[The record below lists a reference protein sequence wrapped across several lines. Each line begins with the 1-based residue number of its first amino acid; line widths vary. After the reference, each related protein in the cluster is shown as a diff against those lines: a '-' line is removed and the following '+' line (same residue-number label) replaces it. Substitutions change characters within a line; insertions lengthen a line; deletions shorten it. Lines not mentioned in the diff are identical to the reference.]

1 MVEPA
6 GDWFHA
12 QTVTDDLRYRTP
24 AAGVEVDRLLLTAKL
39 SVPQPRQGSVSRAGL
54 IEAAKAS
61 GCRVVGITAPAGYGK
76 STLLSQWALAE
87 DRRVAW
93 VSLNGFDDDPA
104 GLLSLLASAYA
115 RVSPGNDDLV
125 ADMGGLGVSALGRSA
140 PLLAAVLSTSQTPFV
155 LMLDDLHELRSPA
168 CHDVLGV
175 VISGIPRGSQL
186 AAASRSE
193 QPHVPR
199 LRAAG
204 DAWEL
209 GASDLALDVDAA
221 EQIFAQA
228 HVSISRGAAAAVTER
243 TEGWPAGLYLAAM
256 IARASH
262 GEGLTVSGD
271 DRFVA
276 DYLYRESLSQLPE
289 STQRFLRRTAV
300 LDQLCAPLCDA
311 LLEDASSQD
320 RLRELES
327 SNSFLIQLDRRREW
341 YRYHAL
347 FREFLIG
354 ELHRAEPD
362 VIMALHLRAADW
374 YEANGSPVLAL
385 EHLLSTTTQRDRC
398 VQLVTQLAIP
408 TYKAGH
414 MSTVQRWL
422 SALGDPAI
430 EDFPPL
436 AVLAGWFAALTG
448 QTVEALRWAALLDAA
463 SFDPAPVVGTSFDS
477 ARRMLRAAMC
487 AAGPEQMMSEA
498 SIAVAQEP
506 PWSPWRDTALYLN
519 AEAHLLTGDV
529 DQACALFAEASSV
542 AATNSNA
549 DCLVLS
555 ESELALVAMNRGRW
569 KEAAERLE
577 LGLAVVDEHRMH
589 DYATSV
595 LVVAVAAR
603 HAVHRGDL
611 EQADRLIARAMRA
624 RPSCTFVMPFMAVGV
639 RLQLAK
645 VHLARGNVSTARH
658 LLREIDD
665 ILLQRPDLGAL
676 VDQVS
681 ALRGLLTS
689 STQGEPGGAQ
699 PLTAAELRLL
709 PYLQTH
715 LTLAEI
721 GERLFVSRNTVG
733 SEVTSIYRKL
743 GVSSRADAVRQAT
756 AVGLL
761 GG

>member
-1 MVEPA
+1 MIGPY
-6 GDWFHA
+6 A
-12 QTVTDDLRYRTP
+12 QAVTDDLPDRTP
-24 AAGVEVDRLLLTAKL
+24 AGVEVDRLLLDAKL
-39 SVPQPRQGSVSRAGL
+39 SVPQPRQGSVSRTGL
-54 IEAAKAS
+54 IEAAKTS
-61 GCRVVGITAPAGYGK
+61 GCRVVGISAPAGYGK
-76 STLLSQWALAE
+76 STMLSQWALAE

-104 GLLSLLASAYA
+104 GLLMLLASAYA
-115 RVSPGNDDLV
+115 RVSPGNEDLV
-125 ADMGGLGVSALGRSA
+125 ANMGGLGVSALGRAA
-140 PLLAAVLSTSQTPFV
+140 PHLAAVLSNSQAPFV

-204 DAWEL
+204 DAWEV
-209 GASDLALDVDAA
+209 GASDLALDAEAA
-221 EQIFAQA
+221 EQIFAEA
-228 HVSISRGAAAAVTER
+228 HVSATHEEAAAATER

-262 GEGLTVSGD
+262 GHGPTVTGD

-289 STQRFLRRTAV
+289 STQRFLRRTSV

-311 LLEDASSQD
+311 LIEEAGSQD
-320 RLRELES
+320 RLRELEA
-327 SNSFLIQLDRRREW
+327 SNSFLIPLDRRREW

-347 FREFLIG
+347 FREFLLG
-354 ELHRAEPD
+354 ELHRVEPD
-362 VIMALHLRAADW
+362 VVIKLQLRAADW
-374 YEANGSPVLAL
+374 YEANGSPALAL
-385 EHLLSTTTQRDRC
+385 EHLLKSTNQRDRC

-422 SALGDPAI
+422 SALGDRAI

-436 AVLAGWFAALTG
+436 AVLAGWVAVLTG
-448 QTVEALRWAALLDAA
+448 QTVEAQRWAALLDAIP
-463 SFDPAPVVGTSFDS
+463 FDPAPVAGTSFDS

-498 SIAVAQEP
+498 STAVAQEP

-519 AEAHLLTGDV
+519 AEAHLLTGNV
-529 DQACALFAEASSV
+529 DKACALFAEASSA
-542 AATNSNA
+542 AATMSNA
-549 DCLVLS
+549 DGMVLS
-555 ESELALVAMNRGRW
+555 ESELALVAMDRGRW
-569 KEAAERLE
+569 EEAAGRLE
-577 LGLAVVDEHRMH
+577 RALAVVDEHRMH

-595 LVVAVAAR
+595 LAVAVAAR
-603 HAVHRGDL
+603 LAVHRGDL

-624 RPSCTFVMPFMAVGV
+624 RPSCTFVMPFFAVGV

-645 VHLARGNVSTARH
+645 VHLARRDVSTARH
-658 LLREIDD
+658 LVREIDD
-665 ILLQRPDLGAL
+665 ILLVRPDLGGL
-676 VDQVS
+676 VEQVS

-689 STQGEPGGAQ
+689 STQGEPGGGP

-721 GERLFVSRNTVG
+721 AERLFVSRNTVG

-743 GVSSRADAVRQAT
+743 GVSSRTEAVRQAT
-756 AVGLL
+756 AIGLL